1 MNFELKALNL
11 GDLSREKCDAVLVLV
26 TNAFNPGK
34 DALSVLIAK
43 AIKEGDL
50 TAKSGQMLDIYRP
63 LGLTCKR
70 LVLIHTG
77 DGATPDVRKAVTAA
91 VALVKSAK
99 PKQIAV
105 FFLQPPTDQ
114 ALRVAVAAV
123 ADASYVYV
131 ATKSKPEGRSIERA
145 VFAATNNDA
154 MRAVFDRAVGRSR
167 VWS

>member
-105 FFLQPPTDQ
+105 FFPGGAGGQGHHLRHRRHLAQ
-114 ALRVAVAAV
+114 A
-123 ADASYVYV
+123 
-131 ATKSKPEGRSIERA
+131 RA
-145 VFAATNNDA
+145 PRWT
-154 MRAVFDRAVGRSR
+154 R
-167 VWS
+167 